1 MFTQTKGLLFL
12 LTFFFE
18 NRVKTKYVQMLKCSN
33 FRAIFIFGP
42 LTIVLQKSI
51 QLMTRIDQFALKI
64 QKAKKYPW
72 GET

>member
-1 MFTQTKGLLFL
+1 
-12 LTFFFE
+12 
-18 NRVKTKYVQMLKCSN
+18 MLKCSN
-33 FRAIFIFGP
+33 FQAIFIFGP

-51 QLMTRIDQFALKI
+51 QLMTRIDQFALET

>member
-1 MFTQTKGLLFL
+1 MFTQTKGVLWAPLSFL

-51 QLMTRIDQFALKI
+51 H
-64 QKAKKYPW
+64 Y
-72 GET
+72 